1 MTPDKIN
8 AVSVIRRLLESVNRR
23 QTQMDDIW
31 RERRVVLEQ
40 TLELRVFEKALQ
52 KVGHFPLS
60 SFAHFHALFFLNG
73 VCPSFIFLLTSLS
86 LPLPSFPF
94 SSSSSLSCSP
104 LPGAG
109 VAEGQGRGD
118 TELPQ

>member
-31 RERRVVLEQ
+31 RERRAILEQ

-52 KVGHFPLS
+52 KVMVIFLSPSLIPRCSMDGEEFLAHGKPAGTKLSLS
-60 SFAHFHALFFLNG
+60 SL
-73 VCPSFIFLLTSLS
+73 LS
-86 LPLPSFPF
+86 LPL
-94 SSSSSLSCSP
+94 LLTSC
-104 LPGAG
+104 L
-109 VAEGQGRGD
+109 
-118 TELPQ
+118 